1 MTKKRHSIF
10 LLTALLLA
18 GLSSCLV
25 MPTLSTISAIMIGI
39 LVIVEDEQYD
49 FYTLLASSL
58 FFNAIA
64 ISGNLMMNVFVYIY
78 VFKCLASNKIQVY
91 GWTSGLY
98 ILLCLVVF
106 MQDIIKGTFTNALWS
121 LDKLLWLFTFVLAFN
136 PKQYNHK
143 YAIILLFISL
153 CINNICNI
161 FNTPDLA
168 SLGDASILHY
178 RLGEGD
184 VDAGTS
190 NNLGGAMDFPVRT
203 ILAISLAMPLLVKR
217 TISKVPQ
224 IIIAMT
230 SVALLIITFFTTSR
244 VYLIGI
250 GVFVI
255 MLILSTLRSPR
266 KAIPYVIILGVV
278 LYFVLDSS
286 FSDVIINRYLFRTVD
301 ASDFSNG
308 REAIWNFWMEYL
320 SNHPLVFLFGLG
332 LSYQAAVRDMISVTA
347 THNIILDSI
356 VSFGLIG
363 SIILIVFLI
372 NFAKRLRIWTNFSPT
387 IISSIPLICWLAMS
401 MTSTVFSVPYT
412 YAILP
417 FMVIHLYYCQTI
429 TSKDENSYLYS

>member
-25 MPTLSTISAIMIGI
+25 MPTLSTISAILIGI

-64 ISGNLMMNVFVYIY
+64 IEGNLVMNVFVYIY
-78 VFKCLASNKIQVY
+78 VIKCFISNKIQVY
-91 GWTSGLY
+91 GLASGLY
-98 ILLCLVVF
+98 ILLCIVVF
-106 MQDIIKGTFTNALWS
+106 MQDISKVTFTYALWG

-136 PKQYNHK
+136 PKQYDHK
-143 YAIILLFISL
+143 YAIILLFVAL
-153 CINNICNI
+153 CINNGCNI
-161 FNTPDLA
+161 FNTPDL
-168 SLGDASILHY
+168 SMIGDSSVSQF

-184 VDAGTS
+184 IERGTS

-203 ILAISLAMPLLVKR
+203 ILAVSFAMPLMYKR
-217 TISKVPQ
+217 IVGRMAQ
-224 IIIAMT
+224 IIIAIL
-230 SVALLIITFFTTSR
+230 SSALLIVTFFTTSR
-244 VYLIGI
+244 VYLLGL
-250 GVFVI
+250 GTLVI

-266 KAIPYVIILGVV
+266 KAIPYVVILVAV
-278 LYFVLDSS
+278 LYYVLNSS
-286 FSDVIINRYLFRTVD
+286 ISETILNRYLYRTVEM
-301 ASDFSNG
+301 SDVSNG
-308 REAIWNFWMEYL
+308 REGIWSFWIEYL
-320 SNHPLVFLFGLG
+320 SNHPLAFLFGLG
-332 LSYQAAVRDMISVTA
+332 LSYQAAVRGMIHTTA
-347 THNIILDSI
+347 THNIILDLMA
-356 VSFGLIG
+356 SFGLIG

-387 IISSIPLICWLAMS
+387 VISSIPLVCWIAMS

-417 FMVIHLYYCQTI
+417 FMVIHLYYCNKI
-429 TSKDENSYLYS
+429 ISEDENSYLHS